1 MAKNALVVVEKL
13 LRHKHYAEDKTRW
26 ETVSAQRGLH
36 EATQEAKAYDAKLE
50 KLEQQALDLR
60 SKGAMIDAHYY
71 EWRLSCM
78 IEQERICEGAQQ
90 RVADRRVIL
99 EDKRSELAE
108 VGRARRAVEQ
118 RKDRLDRMALQD
130 SERQALS
137 ETLDQWISRHYSND

>member
-1 MAKNALVVVEKL
+1 MTKKALEMVGKL

-26 ETVSAQRGLH
+26 ETASAHKELY

-60 SKGAMIDAHYY
+60 SKGATIDAHYY
-71 EWRLSCM
+71 EWGLSCM
-78 IEQERICEGAQQ
+78 LEQKKICEGAQQ
-90 RVADRRVIL
+90 RISDRRVIL
-99 EDKRSELAE
+99 EEKRSKLAAA
-108 VGRARRAVEQ
+108 GRARRAVEQ